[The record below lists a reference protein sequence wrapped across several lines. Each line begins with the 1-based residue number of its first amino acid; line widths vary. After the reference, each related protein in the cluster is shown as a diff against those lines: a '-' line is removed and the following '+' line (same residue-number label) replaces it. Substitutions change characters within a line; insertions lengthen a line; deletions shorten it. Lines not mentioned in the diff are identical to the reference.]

1 LLCSLFGAQLLDS
14 LHSSGSL
21 RQGVRRTHQ
30 CASVFFFGYPLLSW
44 DFSLAFLRL
53 QQPGWQSI
61 HVAMA
66 DDFRKG
72 SFQVEDGDTPLL
84 SDILT
89 QTAHPRLASPRKK
102 FGFSLRLETVQDKTN
117 QLIRPSDHP
126 QMKRAG
132 KKGKIFSTPPWKEM

>member
-1 LLCSLFGAQLLDS
+1 
-14 LHSSGSL
+14 
-21 RQGVRRTHQ
+21 
-30 CASVFFFGYPLLSW
+30 
-44 DFSLAFLRL
+44 
-53 QQPGWQSI
+53 
-61 HVAMA
+61 MA

>member
-1 LLCSLFGAQLLDS
+1 VAACGK
-14 LHSSGSL
+14 
-21 RQGVRRTHQ
+21 
-30 CASVFFFGYPLLSW
+30 ASVEHINALPFFIGYPLLSW

-53 QQPGWQSI
+53 QQPRWQSI

-89 QTAHPRLASPRKK
+89 QTAHPLPA
-102 FGFSLRLETVQDKTN
+102 
-117 QLIRPSDHP
+117 
-126 QMKRAG
+126 
-132 KKGKIFSTPPWKEM
+132 